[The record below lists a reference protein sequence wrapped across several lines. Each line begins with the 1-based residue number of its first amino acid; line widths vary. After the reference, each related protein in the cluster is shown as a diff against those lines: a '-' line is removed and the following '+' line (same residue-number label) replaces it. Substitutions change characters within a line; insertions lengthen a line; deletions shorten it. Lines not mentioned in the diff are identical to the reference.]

1 MNKVKDINSL
11 LKRLIILTNENMCQ
25 WDELSNNAYRIVLKS
40 GTIQIQKQID
50 SFATTF
56 YTIKLFD
63 NAECFATYS
72 SISDYTLNQLSE
84 DLFEDIIKYRERA
97 VNIKIADVFGDL

>member
-1 MNKVKDINSL
+1 MNKVMDINSL
-11 LKRLIILTNENMCQ
+11 LERLIILTNNNMCQ
-25 WDELSNNAYRIVLKS
+25 WDELSVNAYRLVLKG
-40 GTIQIQKQID
+40 GTIQLQKQID
-50 SFATTF
+50 SLMSTV

-72 SISDYTLNQLSE
+72 SNSDYILNQFLE
-84 DLFEDIIKYRERA
+84 ELFMAIMKYRERA